1 MKTFVPKKIVSGG
14 QTGID
19 RSGLEVA
26 IALGID
32 HGGWCPAGR
41 LSEDGSVPSR
51 YNLDEMDSADY
62 PSRTQQNVID
72 SDATLILYERKLKG
86 GTLLTR
92 RLCKKLDAPYL
103 LVRMDRDEP
112 EVIRTWLL
120 DVQPRVLNV
129 AGPRESTSPGIV
141 ERGEAFLLAAMSG

>member
-19 RSGLEVA
+19 RAGLEVA

-32 HGGWCPAGR
+32 YGGWCPAGR

-62 PSRTQQNVID
+62 PSRTQQNL
-72 SDATLILYERKLKG
+72 SLIH
-86 GTLLTR
+86 
-92 RLCKKLDAPYL
+92 
-103 LVRMDRDEP
+103 
-112 EVIRTWLL
+112 I
-120 DVQPRVLNV
+120 
-129 AGPRESTSPGIV
+129 
-141 ERGEAFLLAAMSG
+141 